1 ELMTLNG
8 KSVVVEL
15 MDGHVYINGAKV
27 TMADIEADNGVVHV
41 INAVL
46 IPPSNTVVDIIV
58 NSADHTILETAVIEA
73 ELVDALSAEGPFTVF
88 APTDEAF
95 GNLPEGTLETL
106 LEDPTGELAQ
116 ILLYHVAGVKALSN
130 ELSDG
135 QEVMT
140 LNGKTV
146 TVELMDGHV
155 YINGAKVTM
164 ADIEADN
171 GVVHVIN
178 AVLLPP
184 SNTVVDIIVNSVDH
198 TILETAVIEAE
209 LVDALSAEGPF
220 TVFAPTDEAFGN
232 LPEGTLETLLE
243 DPTGELAQIL
253 LYHVAGAK
261 ALSNELSDGQEMMT
275 LNGKSVVVELMDG
288 HVYINGAK
296 VTMAD
301 IEADNG
307 VVHVINA
314 VLLPPTSAAEFIEG
328 NPSLSMLE
336 NALKQTGLWELL
348 EEIAPFTLFA
358 PSNDAF
364 ENMDDENEQA
374 TLKSVNDNLEDILKY
389 HLVSNIAFSDDL
401 FDGQEL
407 TTLQGNTLRVNVE
420 SENVFINDARVTGSD
435 NAFQNSV
442 VHIIDAVLIPGEAT
456 NVLNVSSDDLKVF
469 PNPAEDEI
477 FIQAGNGFGTVAN
490 LKIYDLSGQLVKAF
504 SELSVNRAVNVS
516 DLSNGIYLFYITIDG
531 QTFIDK
537 VIVK

>member
-1 ELMTLNG
+1 
-8 KSVVVEL
+8 
-15 MDGHVYINGAKV
+15 
-27 TMADIEADNGVVHV
+27 MADIEADNGVVHV

-46 IPPSNTVVDIIV
+46 LPPSNTVVDIMV
-58 NSADHTILETAVIEA
+58 HSADNSILETAVIA
-73 ELVDALSAEGPFTVF
+73 ADLVDALSAEGPFTVF

>member
-1 ELMTLNG
+1 
-8 KSVVVEL
+8 
-15 MDGHVYINGAKV
+15 
-27 TMADIEADNGVVHV
+27 
-41 INAVL
+41 
-46 IPPSNTVVDIIV
+46 
-58 NSADHTILETAVIEA
+58 LETAVIEA

-116 ILLYHVAGVKALSN
+116 ILLYHVAGV
-130 ELSDG
+130 
-135 QEVMT
+135 
-140 LNGKTV
+140 
-146 TVELMDGHV
+146 
-155 YINGAKVTM
+155 
-164 ADIEADN
+164 
-171 GVVHVIN
+171 
-178 AVLLPP
+178 
-184 SNTVVDIIVNSVDH
+184 
-198 TILETAVIEAE
+198 
-209 LVDALSAEGPF
+209 
-220 TVFAPTDEAFGN
+220 
-232 LPEGTLETLLE
+232 
-243 DPTGELAQIL
+243 
-253 LYHVAGAK
+253 K